1 MLHEVIDKKI
11 QEATMSSSK
20 FELECL
26 RLIKAE
32 FLKYNASK
40 EAVGKPMNDA
50 VEVSILKKMAK
61 QRKES
66 AELYQ
71 RGGRAE
77 LAEKELA
84 EAEFIEQ
91 FLPAPVSREDI
102 EKAVNQFIFDGIM
115 PVKKNMG
122 QLIKAVKAKY
132 PAADGKTVSEIVSN
146 KLS

>member
-11 QEATMSSSK
+11 QEATISSSK

-40 EAVGKPMNDA
+40 EAVGKPMDEA
-50 VEVSILKKMAK
+50 VEVSILKKMSK

-71 RGGRAE
+71 KGGRAE

-84 EAEFIEQ
+84 EAKFVEQ
-91 FLPAPVSREDI
+91 FLPAPVTREEI
-102 EKAVNQFIFDGIM
+102 EAEVNQLIFDGIM

-132 PAADGKTVSEIVSN
+132 PTADGKIVSEIVLS

>member
-1 MLHEVIDKKI
+1 MLHEIIDKKI
-11 QEATMSSSK
+11 QEATISSSK

-40 EAVGKPMNDA
+40 EAVSKPMDEG
-50 VEVSILKKMAK
+50 VEVIILKKMVK

-71 RGGRAE
+71 NGGRSE

-84 EAEFIEQ
+84 EATFIEQ
-91 FLPAPVSREDI
+91 FLPAPVTREELETEVDKLIDGGI
-102 EKAVNQFIFDGIM
+102 EPI
-115 PVKKNMG
+115 KKNMG
-122 QLIKAVKAKY
+122 QIIKSVKAKY
-132 PAADGKTVSEIVSN
+132 PTADGKTISEIVSS